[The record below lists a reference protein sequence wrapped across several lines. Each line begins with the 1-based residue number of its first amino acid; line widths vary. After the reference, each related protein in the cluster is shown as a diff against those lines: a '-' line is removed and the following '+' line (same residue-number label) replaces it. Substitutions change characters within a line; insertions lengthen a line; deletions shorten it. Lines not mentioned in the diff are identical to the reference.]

1 MYPTNRRG
9 PGQNPRHAH
18 GEQTQPIIID
28 DDETYDIIRQAPRNH
43 PPLRQQPITNYGY
56 YDDDDQ
62 DMEDDDDE
70 DEDDDGG
77 INFDINNDPDVLLDP
92 DNNVPYSHLPAHE
105 LVNFG
110 PPHRRTHAHPHAP
123 QRPRPQSDYTYSY
136 YTHTQSP
143 STQHNNKLRTR
154 AREDR
159 HAALCILLDREL
171 LMLQALSH
179 NETIPQARRRF
190 LSKMIAPQ
198 DNSDAGAIRAE
209 RYTIHVPG
217 SNSSGTGQY
226 VTVPRGVVDVY
237 ETGDEGW
244 GNKEGQRS
252 QPASPAASP
261 FGKGKSRTPT
271 RARASTPGSA
281 NRRRSGAR

>member
-1 MYPTNRRG
+1 M
-9 PGQNPRHAH
+9 
-18 GEQTQPIIID
+18 
-28 DDETYDIIRQAPRNH
+28 
-43 PPLRQQPITNYGY
+43 
-56 YDDDDQ
+56 
-62 DMEDDDDE
+62 DDDE
-70 DEDDDGG
+70 DEDEDDGG
-77 INFDINNDPDVLLDP
+77 IDFDINNDPDVLDP

-105 LVNFG
+105 LVNFA
-110 PPHRRTHAHPHAP
+110 PHHHPHRAHPHAP
-123 QRPRPQSDYTYSY
+123 QRPRPQSDYTYTY

-143 STQHNNKLRTR
+143 SNQHNNKLRAR

-179 NETIPQARRRF
+179 NETLPQARRRF
-190 LSKMIAPQ
+190 LSKMMAPQ
-198 DNSDAGAIRAE
+198 DNADAGAIRAE

-217 SNSSGTGQY
+217 SNSGGGAGQY
-226 VTVPRGVVDVY
+226 VTVPKVVVDVC

-244 GNKEGQRS
+244 GNKEGRS

-271 RARASTPGSA
+271 RPRASTPGSA

>member
-1 MYPTNRRG
+1 MHPTNRRG

-18 GEQTQPIIID
+18 GQQTQPILIDD
-28 DDETYDIIRQAPRNH
+28 DDETYDIIRQPPRNH
-43 PPLRQQPITNYGY
+43 PPPRQQPITNFGY
-56 YDDDDQ
+56 YDDGDQ
-62 DMEDDDDE
+62 DMDDDE
-70 DEDDDGG
+70 DEDEDEDDG
-77 INFDINNDPDVLLDP
+77 
-92 DNNVPYSHLPAHE
+92 
-105 LVNFG
+105 
-110 PPHRRTHAHPHAP
+110 
-123 QRPRPQSDYTYSY
+123 DYTYTY

-143 STQHNNKLRTR
+143 SNQHNNKLRTR

-179 NETIPQARRRF
+179 NETLPQARRRF
-190 LSKMIAPQ
+190 LSKMMAPQ
-198 DNSDAGAIRAE
+198 DNTDTGVIRAE

-217 SNSSGTGQY
+217 SNSGGGAGQY
-226 VTVPRGVVDVY
+226 VTVPRGVVDVC

-244 GNKEGQRS
+244 GSKEGRS

-271 RARASTPGSA
+271 RPRASTPGSA